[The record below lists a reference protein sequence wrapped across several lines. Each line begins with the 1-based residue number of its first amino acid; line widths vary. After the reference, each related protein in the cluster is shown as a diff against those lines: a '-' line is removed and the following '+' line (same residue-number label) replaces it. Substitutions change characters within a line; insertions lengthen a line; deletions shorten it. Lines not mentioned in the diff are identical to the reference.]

1 MPEEISNR
9 KELHIFIDEPT
20 IYAELI
26 PELYDDSIDILYTY
40 EEFADAIS
48 CFDDQIFT
56 TQIIALSHVFIRLGY
71 DIYLYDN
78 SNIIKFGELYLE
90 LLEEEQP
97 IQSYGYYYML
107 DLYRLGELYQCE

>member
-1 MPEEISNR
+1 MPEDGNSR
-9 KELHIFIDEPT
+9 KQLHIFVDEPV
-20 IYAELI
+20 IYAGIL
-26 PELYDDSIDILYTY
+26 PELYDGSIDVLYTY

-48 CFDDQIFT
+48 CFEEQIFT
-56 TQIIALSHVFIRLGY
+56 TQIVALSHVFIRLGY

-78 SNIIKFGELYLE
+78 SNIIKFGEVYLE
-90 LLEEEQP
+90 LLEEERP